1 MATEKPVRTGQKE
14 GTGADTDRTD
24 QQARQETV
32 EQRQDAAMQQRR
44 ADPSPEEAQVRRE
57 QGGHDRPVGSDH
69 VPHPRPRPRPAS
81 DDDA

>member
-1 MATEKPVRTGQKE
+1 MATDKPVRTGRKDDE
-14 GTGADTDRTD
+14 ADADAGRTG
-24 QQARQETV
+24 QQARQETA

-69 VPHPRPRPRPAS
+69 KPRPRPQPGS
-81 DDDA
+81 KGGK